1 MNEEKSFEVTS
12 VKIKKVSKEGN
23 LKAWVTVTINDSI
36 VMRDIRVLNGEK
48 GLFIGMP
55 GRKRNDGKYSD
66 TVYIKNTKIKE
77 EINRAIL
84 TEYENVKDE
93 GFSEDF

>member
-1 MNEEKSFEVTS
+1 MEEERSFEVTS
-12 VKIKKVSKEGN
+12 VKIKKVNKEGN

-48 GLFIGMP
+48 GLFVGMP
-55 GRKRNDGKYSD
+55 GRKRSDGKYSD
-66 TVYIKNTKIKE
+66 TVYIKNTKIKD

-84 TEYENVKDE
+84 TEYEQMKDTS
-93 GFSEDF
+93 FSDDF